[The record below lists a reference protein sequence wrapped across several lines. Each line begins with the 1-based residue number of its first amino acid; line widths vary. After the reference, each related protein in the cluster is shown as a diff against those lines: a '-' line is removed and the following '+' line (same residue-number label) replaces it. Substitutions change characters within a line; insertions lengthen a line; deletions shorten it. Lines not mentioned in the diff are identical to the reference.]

1 MGDEEGRDGRY
12 GERANSDLS
21 RANFKKSAGKIIF
34 LVTYLLPLAVSH

>member
-1 MGDEEGRDGRY
+1 MRRVGTGAMVKEQIPI
-12 GERANSDLS
+12 LS